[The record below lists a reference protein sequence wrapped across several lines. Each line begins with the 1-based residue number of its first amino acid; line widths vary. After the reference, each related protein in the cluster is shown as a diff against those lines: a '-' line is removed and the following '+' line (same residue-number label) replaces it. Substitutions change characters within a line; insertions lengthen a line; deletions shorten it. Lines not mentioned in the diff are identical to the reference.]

1 MLSVGIDVSKEKSMV
16 CILKPY
22 GEVVLSPIE
31 IVHTEDAVTKLA
43 DILEATGA
51 YHLPLLSIFTEKKIF
66 VSIINPLVM
75 KKYASTAIR
84 KGKTDKIDSV
94 RIANYGLDNWFH
106 LRKHEPTEEVY
117 EELKFLGRQ
126 YSHYIRM
133 KIES

>member
-1 MLSVGIDVSKEKSMV
+1 MISVGIDVSKEKSMV

-31 IVHTEDAVTKLA
+31 TVHTEESVTKLA
-43 DILEATGA
+43 DRILELGSEVRLVLEATGA

-75 KKYASTAIR
+75 KKYASTSIR

-106 LRKHEPTEEVY
+106 LRRHEPTEDVY
-117 EELKFLGRQ
+117 EELKFL
-126 YSHYIRM
+126 
-133 KIES
+133 